1 MKNIPIPDPTEWE
14 KLMADLDA
22 VDFDDLD
29 DGFRGVAV
37 NEVQWCKYQM
47 VVKALLTAKNKGR
60 GISKVDYLT
69 APDPL
74 SEYASSMIVLDK
86 ISAVDGDAKG
96 ALIMAASLCD
106 RITVTT
112 NNDKV
117 RASFL
122 VNNIW
127 TEDANNGD

>member
-1 MKNIPIPDPTEWE
+1 MNNIPIPDPAEWE
-14 KLMADLDA
+14 KLLADLDA

-37 NEVQWCKYQM
+37 NEDQWYKYQLI
-47 VVKALLTAKNKGR
+47 VKALLTAKNKGR
-60 GISKVDYLT
+60 GISKVEYLT

-86 ISAVDGDAKG
+86 ISAVGGDAKG

-127 TEDANNGD
+127 REAVHNGD